1 MSLHNTKNTQ
11 QAKNNSRII
20 DKKTQLKKSDPSLDH
35 KAIMLATL
43 CEINWIRSNLILM
56 EIICILATS
65 FRFVRSLGIHR
76 TSTSWEESF
85 TLTDLWKLTYFFA
98 YTFKEL
104 FSFSPCQNIVFTLL
118 KEKHMSL
125 AQICNVKSQ
134 LFFCF
139 FSFFCFSFLFCFVL
153 CFTFYW
159 LDLLVKYR

>member
-1 MSLHNTKNTQ
+1 MVSWIRTLIYWILSRGSWPHFTILRDAITQ
-11 QAKNNSRII
+11 FKEHTNMQAKKKREPRII

-85 TLTDLWKLTYFFA
+85 TLTDLWKLTYTPTPLKEKKKTFF
-98 YTFKEL
+98 FHQK
-104 FSFSPCQNIVFTLL
+104 IVFTQSL
-118 KEKHMSL
+118 KGKKH
-125 AQICNVKSQ
+125 V
-134 LFFCF
+134 
-139 FSFFCFSFLFCFVL
+139 
-153 CFTFYW
+153 
-159 LDLLVKYR
+159 